1 MSHNVNLKLSRFER
15 QPWGFRLHGG
25 TDFGTPLLIQKVN
38 LSSLSEAAGLQA
50 GDLLLAVNGQDVQNC
65 KHKDAQD
72 TIVRAGNNFELTVQR
87 GGVLNQALRP
97 SSQTPVPQKPITTA
111 PVTGDW
117 SGVLDANRAG
127 AADNAED
134 FTKQFMSQ
142 LTGQTPG
149 NLPPQIIANPKVN
162 GQVPP
167 PQTSTIQNHTRIS
180 TPIKQMTT
188 SPALSTPQN
197 PQMLHQYNSPQS
209 LYSEDSIQEALSQ
222 QAEMLTSGVKGINF
236 NEDKEPDLSNSET
249 LKLVH
254 ELDNKGPEP
263 EPGENGISRVNGNHD
278 NGNITLSN
286 VHNVHAPKMSAK
298 DLNGGGGV
306 RLCPSPSPSSTM
318 PREKRIEKKIT
329 IRRTESP
336 APIQRPG
343 SSQSLPRR
351 GSSQAASSPAFNRS
365 TNFNNQ
371 GGSQMLGQAQTQGR
385 ISVSS
390 TEDIDYSSNKP
401 KKVGNSFQ
409 WPPPKTQEDQGPT
422 ASPIYINPNSRTS
435 SPAPRSV
442 GSPAMNS
449 QATSSPVPHSIGSP
463 AMNSQ
468 ATSSPVP
475 RSVGSPAMNSQAQR
489 NLSSPAMNSHVSAS
503 PTPRNISSPAMS
515 SHTTNGSQFTSP
527 TPGMASPSRSTIVS
541 PSPVAMSPVPILKNQ
556 TQIPVH
562 LTNTPNR
569 NQHVQFTS
577 QQNGQKDWSQTLNQN
592 TAGAADNASDFTKN
606 FLNQLGT
613 PIPVTVNQNGVQ
625 NNLHNPT
632 PMVASPAF
640 ATNEPTPPTQE
651 LPAAGPGQNVSAPR
665 RGRGVLQQQKPGMRV
680 PMCGNC
686 DNQIRG
692 PFITALGKTWCPSH
706 FVCSMDSCK
715 QSLQDVGFVEEK
727 SQLYCEDCY
736 GRYLA
741 PDCEKCR
748 RKIIGNC
755 LKAMGKNFHPECFA
769 CAYCGKIF
777 ANSPFYLEDG
787 LPYCEEDWN
796 ELFTT
801 KCISCGFPIEAGDR
815 WVEALN
821 NNYHSQCFNCTLC
834 KKNLEGQSFFVK
846 AGKPFCKSHAR
857 G

>member
-1 MSHNVNLKLSRFER
+1 MSHSVNLKLSRFER

-50 GDLLLAVNGQDVQNC
+50 GDLLLAVNGADVQNC
-65 KHKDAQD
+65 KHKEAQD
-72 TIVRAGNNFELTVQR
+72 TIVRAGNNFEITVQR

-97 SSQTPVPQKPITTA
+97 SSQTPVPQTQKPTQPGA
-111 PVTGDW
+111 GGAW
-117 SGVLDANRAG
+117 NGVLDANRAG

-142 LTGQTPG
+142 LTGETPG
-149 NLPPQIIANPKVN
+149 NLPPQIITAPKVN
-162 GQVPP
+162 GQTHQAPANN
-167 PQTSTIQNHTRIS
+167 IQNHSRIA
-180 TPIKQMTT
+180 TPTQQMST
-188 SPALSTPQN
+188 SPAPQN
-197 PQMLHQYNSPQS
+197 NSQMGQYNSPQG
-209 LYSEDSIQEALSQ
+209 LYSEDNIQEVLSQ
-222 QAEMLTSGVKGINF
+222 QAEMLSSGVKGINF
-236 NEDKEPDLSNSET
+236 NEDNDVDLSNSET

-263 EPGENGISRVNGNHD
+263 EPG
-278 NGNITLSN
+278 
-286 VHNVHAPKMSAK
+286 
-298 DLNGGGGV
+298 GGQ
-306 RLCPSPSPSSTM
+306 RFCPSPSPGPSSTM

-336 APIQRPG
+336 APGQRPG
-343 SSQSLPRR
+343 SSQSLPR
-351 GSSQAASSPAFNRS
+351 SSQATASPAFNRS

-371 GGSQMLGQAQTQGR
+371 GSSQMQGQAQIQGR

-390 TEDIDYSSNKP
+390 TEDIDYTSNKP

-409 WPPPKTQEDQGPT
+409 WPPPRTQEEQGPT
-422 ASPIYINPNSRTS
+422 ASPIYINPNSRS
-435 SPAPRSV
+435 GSPAPNSIR
-442 GSPAMNS
+442 GSPA
-449 QATSSPVPHSIGSP
+449 P
-463 AMNSQ
+463 AIN
-468 ATSSPVP
+468 P
-475 RSVGSPAMNSQAQR
+475 QAQR
-489 NLSSPAMNSHVSAS
+489 NVSSPAMSMRAS
-503 PTPRNISSPAMS
+503 PTPRNISSPGMNSITTNNGSQFTSPTPRNIS
-515 SHTTNGSQFTSP
+515 SPGVNSITTNNGSQFTSP
-527 TPGMASPSRSTIVS
+527 TPGMISPTRSTIAS
-541 PSPVAMSPVPILKNQ
+541 PSPVVQSPVPILKNQ

-562 LTNTPNR
+562 INNTPNR
-569 NQHVQFTS
+569 NQHVQFS
-577 QQNGQKDWSQTLNQN
+577 NQQNGQKDWSKTLNEN
-592 TAGAADNASDFTKN
+592 SAGSAENATDFTKN

-613 PIPVTVNQNGVQ
+613 PIPVTIDQNGGR

-632 PMVASPAF
+632 PMEKSLPF
-640 ATNEPTPPTQE
+640 AVSDPTPPPAQD
-651 LPAAGPGQNVSAPR
+651 LPVVGPGQNVSAPR

-680 PMCGNC
+680 PMCGYC
-686 DNQIRG
+686 DDQIRG
-692 PFITALGKTWCPSH
+692 PFITALGKTWCPNH

-748 RKIIGNC
+748 KKIIGNC